1 MTIIDMHI
9 HLKYRSSCSNLS
21 IDDLYNNLSRS
32 FDAVCITDHWKLAPK
47 KYNPFHEVKMFYGA
61 EISCKLGDIL
71 AYGIKSLL
79 PKKKNIDA
87 EKVINF
93 IHKQGGI
100 AVCAHPYTNRHEGFG
115 DYVYEYEFDGIE
127 INGALVEKY
136 HLLAQK
142 AANSLDIP
150 TIGGSDAHSI
160 RQLNT
165 FGTKF
170 EKPINSLTDIIE
182 AVRNKECKA
191 IKI

>member
-1 MTIIDMHI
+1 MHI

-32 FDAVCITDHWKLAPK
+32 FDAVCITDDWKLAPK
-47 KYNPFHEVKMFYGA
+47 KNNPFHEVKMFYGA

-71 AYGIKSLL
+71 AYGIKSIL

-87 EKVINF
+87 GKVIEF

-115 DYVYEYEFDGIE
+115 DYVYEYEFDAIE
-127 INGALVEKY
+127 INGALDKKY
-136 HLLAQK
+136 HILAEK
-142 AANSLDIP
+142 AAKSMDIP
-150 TIGGSDAHSI
+150 TLVGSDAHSI

-165 FGTKF
+165 IGTKF
-170 EKPINSLTDIIE
+170 EKPINSITDIINS
-182 AVRNKECKA
+182 VKNKECKA

>member
-1 MTIIDMHI
+1 MHI

-21 IDDLYNNLSRS
+21 FDDLCNNLSKS
-32 FDAVCITDHWKLAPK
+32 FDAVCITDHWKLLPL
-47 KYNPFHEVKMFYGA
+47 KYNPFQDAKLFYGA
-61 EISCKLGDIL
+61 EISCKMGDIL
-71 AYGIKSLL
+71 AYGIKSI
-79 PKKKNIDA
+79 PSKKKNIDA
-87 EKVINF
+87 EKVIEF

-127 INGALVEKY
+127 INGSLDERF
-136 HLLAQK
+136 HLLAEK
-142 AANSLDIP
+142 AAKSLDIP

-170 EKPINSLTDIIE
+170 GKPINSIADIIK
-182 AVRNKECKA
+182 AVKNKECGA
-191 IKI
+191 VKI

>member
-1 MTIIDMHI
+1 MTVIDMHI

-21 IDDLYNNLSRS
+21 MYDLYCNLSVS
-32 FDAVCITDHWKLAPK
+32 FNAVCITDHWKLAPL
-47 KYNPFHEVKMFYGA
+47 KYNPYQDLKIFYGA

-71 AYGIKSLL
+71 AYGIKYIL
-79 PKKKNIDA
+79 PKKKNYDA
-87 EKVINF
+87 ENVIEF

-115 DYVYEYEFDGIE
+115 DYVYEYEFEGIE
-127 INGALVEKY
+127 INGSLDEKY
-136 HLLAQK
+136 HRLAEK
-142 AANSLDIP
+142 AANSMDIP
-150 TIGGSDAHSI
+150 TLGGSDAHSI

-170 EKPINSLTDIIE
+170 EKPINSIKDIVD
-182 AVRNKECKA
+182 AVKNKECKA

>member
-1 MTIIDMHI
+1 MHI

-32 FDAVCITDHWKLAPK
+32 FDAVCITDHWKLSPK
-47 KYNPFHEVKMFYGA
+47 KYNPFHDVKMFYGA

-71 AYGIKSLL
+71 AYGIKSVL

-87 EKVINF
+87 EKVIEF

-115 DYVYEYEFDGIE
+115 DYVYEHKFDGIE
-127 INGALVEKY
+127 INGALDEKF
-136 HLLAQK
+136 HFLAEK
-142 AANSLDIP
+142 AANSMDIP

-170 EKPINSLTDIIE
+170 EKPINSITDIIK
-182 AVRNKECKA
+182 AVKNKDCKA